1 MVKLPSW
8 IWMAAAGLLLITV
21 FVSQLANS
29 AYWQG
34 IADDAAIRIEQQ
46 QAVIDSI
53 EVVSDSL
60 YFKLQAADSALVET
74 RKTNAAEVARLVA
87 RGREAQSRSEAI
99 TASLRIS
106 LNAQQVIELD
116 AIVDNYKIQIAA
128 LDSTIV
134 VERNM
139 TAAEKLRADQAGQL
153 ILTMRAQ
160 LAAHETKDAVQIRQ
174 IEALSNAMTP
184 SLGLRIKADWWMAVA
199 GLGVG
204 YALWGE

>member
-1 MVKLPSW
+1 
-8 IWMAAAGLLLITV
+8 MAAAGLLLITV

-29 AYWQG
+29 AYWRG

-153 ILTMRAQ
+153 IVTMRAQ

>member
-128 LDSTIV
+128 LNSTIV

-204 YALWGE
+204 YAFWGN

>member
-1 MVKLPSW
+1 
-8 IWMAAAGLLLITV
+8 MAAAGLLLITV

-29 AYWQG
+29 AYWRG